1 MGFIVIIGWACV
13 IAGLILSTLLA
24 VKGSSIHAGGF
35 TALGIGSAV
44 FSLIGLLLGLLG
56 SFIILILFGPLSV
69 AMAGVGLSE
78 IQKRETETETEE
90 TSPMTF
96 EEFKQRK
103 AMMEDPEYAEYMRT
117 VHGVDST
124 TGMTGEANFNRGVA
138 ANPVSVISEAEFARL
153 NLKAKHEGLTPSELQ
168 MYNDYIQA
176 GMAKRGGGAKPPMSI
191 GGLVAIVVGG
201 LFIILVLWFAFYY
214 TQNAP
219 VHKTLEDV
227 DYYGT
232 ILMYGNLL
240 ISN

>member
-1 MGFIVIIGWACV
+1 MGFIAIFGWACV
-13 IAGLILSTLLA
+13 IAGLILSTLLV

-35 TALGIGSAV
+35 IALGIGGAV
-44 FSLIGLLLGLLG
+44 FGLIGLLLGLLG
-56 SFIILILFGPLSV
+56 SFMILILFGPLSV

-78 IQKRETETETEE
+78 VQKRETETETEE

-124 TGMTGEANFNRGVA
+124 TGMAGEANFNRGVA
-138 ANPVSVISEAEFARL
+138 ANPVPAISETEFARL

-176 GMAKRGGGAKPPMSI
+176 GMAKRDGGEKPPMST
-191 GGLVAIVVGG
+191 GGLVAIVIGA
-201 LFIILVLWFAFYY
+201 LFIILVLWFAFDY

-219 VHKTLEDV
+219 VHTTLEYLDE
-227 DYYGT
+227 T

-240 ISN
+240 ISH

>member
-103 AMMEDPEYAEYMRT
+103 AMMEDPEYAEYMRI

-138 ANPVSVISEAEFARL
+138 ANPVPGMSETEFARL

-176 GMAKRGGGAKPPMSI
+176 DMAKRDGGEKPPVST
-191 GGLVAIVVGG
+191 GKLVAIVVGVI
-201 LFIILVLWFAFYY
+201 FIILLLWFAFDY

>member
-1 MGFIVIIGWACV
+1 MGFVAIFGWACV

-35 TALGIGSAV
+35 TALGIGGAV
-44 FSLIGLLLGLLG
+44 FGLIGLLLGLLG
-56 SFIILILFGPLSV
+56 SFMILILFGPLSV

-78 IQKRETETETEE
+78 VQKRETETETEE

-168 MYNDYIQA
+168 MYNDYVRANMQKHDDSVSA
-176 GMAKRGGGAKPPMSI
+176 GK
-191 GGLVAIVVGG
+191 LFAIV
-201 LFIILVLWFAFYY
+201 LVVIVVLAVCAFAFGLLPAEPHTPAY
-214 TQNAP
+214 TI
-219 VHKTLEDV
+219 EDL
-227 DYYGT
+227 DYDT
-232 ILMYGNLL
+232 ILFLL
-240 ISN
+240 EH

>member
-35 TALGIGSAV
+35 TALGVGGAV
-44 FSLIGLLLGLLG
+44 FGLIGLLLGLLG
-56 SFIILILFGPLSV
+56 SFIVLILFGPLSV

-78 IQKRETETETEE
+78 IQKRETETETETKE

-124 TGMTGEANFNRGVA
+124 TGMTGEANFNRSVA
-138 ANPVSVISEAEFARL
+138 ANPVSVISETEFARL

-168 MYNDYIQA
+168 MYNDYAQA
-176 GMAKRGGGAKPPMSI
+176 NMAKRGGGVTPSMST
-191 GGLVAIVVGG
+191 GKLVSIVVGVI
-201 LFIILVLWFAFYY
+201 FIILLLWFAFDY

-219 VHKTLEDV
+219 VNKTL
-227 DYYGT
+227 GT

>member
-1 MGFIVIIGWACV
+1 MGFVAIFGWACV
-13 IAGLILSTLLA
+13 IAGLILSTLLT

-35 TALGIGSAV
+35 TALGIGGAV
-44 FSLIGLLLGLLG
+44 FGLIGLLLGLLG
-56 SFIILILFGPLSV
+56 SFMILILFGPLSV

-78 IQKRETETETEE
+78 VQKRETETETEE

-201 LFIILVLWFAFYY
+201 LFIILVLWFAFDY

-219 VHKTLEDV
+219 VHETLEYLDE
-227 DYYGT
+227 T